1 MPGCLCA
8 GALRRPCSC
17 SLRMLEHCAASSG
30 RTSPSAFLILRSDV
44 TRRKRKLAE
53 ECMPRKKAMPGYGP
67 LPGSMPAAAS
77 HLMGG
82 PSSMLPSSMLPPSAF
97 QLAPQPEPALFAP
110 QEMRFSSSS
119 EATPVS
125 TPATDVQRR
134 LHVGTQ
140 RACRGGNVAG
150 WRQRWCATGGFII

>member
-1 MPGCLCA
+1 
-8 GALRRPCSC
+8 
-17 SLRMLEHCAASSG
+17 
-30 RTSPSAFLILRSDV
+30 
-44 TRRKRKLAE
+44 
-53 ECMPRKKAMPGYGP
+53 MPRKKAVPGYGP

-97 QLAPQPEPALFAP
+97 QLAPQPEPGLFAP

-125 TPATDVQRR
+125 THTTGVQAAPASGRQ
-134 LHVGTQ
+134 H
-140 RACRGGNVAG
+140 ACRRGRAAA
-150 WRQRWCATGGFII
+150 WQQWWWATGGIVSPKIAACVALLF